1 MELEHAKLEFFVNK
15 MLGIVFLRY
24 SSSPSSSSLQFFFF
38 FLDNRQININIKISN
53 MELKLGKLEF
63 LINFFLGIIDK

>member
-15 MLGIVFLRY
+15 TLGIVFLRY
-24 SSSPSSSSLQFFFF
+24 SSSLSSSSLQFFF

-53 MELKLGKLEF
+53 MELELGKLEF
-63 LINFFLGIIDK
+63 LINFFFGIIDK